1 MTQLSPDLNSLFVDA
16 IKQVAGK
23 DVGSVHADQKISEL
37 GLDSVSVMEMVGT
50 IEERLNVTF
59 ADDELT
65 KINTFG
71 DLAGLVSKLK
81 VAA

>member
-1 MTQLSPDLNSLFVDA
+1 MTQLSQDLNSLFVDA

-23 DVGSVHADQKISEL
+23 DVGTLRADQKISEL

-50 IEERLNVTF
+50 IEERLGVTF